1 MNNSKNSNKNINRRD
16 FLKFG
21 FAPFF
26 ISTFNKNNNGYQA
39 IIAPK
44 NFYLDKINVNL
55 NGYKIALNENSTFQ
69 LLLDCKTEIP
79 YDHCN
84 YHNYNDIII
93 LDYINS
99 RKLFFESI
107 YFEWSNIQNN
117 KLFEYG
123 YNYGD
128 KLKITSGVSV

>member
-1 MNNSKNSNKNINRRD
+1 MNNSISSNKNINRRD

-26 ISTFNKNNNGYQA
+26 VSIFNKNNNGYQA

-69 LLLDCKTEIP
+69 LLLDSKTEIP

-84 YHNYNDIII
+84 YHNYNDITI
-93 LDYINS
+93 LDYTNN
-99 RKLFFESI
+99 RKLLFESI

-128 KLKITSGVSV
+128 KLKITIGVSV